1 METLLNVML
10 IRFTV
15 LAGCLVVAALLLF
28 TVALTLKRRGKLDDV
43 RRYTDPAAKAALR
56 AAARRLEGRISATP
70 RSRDRGGR

>member
-10 IRFTV
+10 IRFAV

-56 AAARRLEGRISATP
+56 AAARRVEGRTSATP

>member
-10 IRFTV
+10 IRFAV

-56 AAARRLEGRISATP
+56 AAARRLEGRTSATP
-70 RSRDRGGR
+70 RSRGRGGR

>member
-10 IRFTV
+10 IRFAV

-43 RRYTDPAAKAALR
+43 RRYTDPAVKAALR
-56 AAARRLEGRISATP
+56 AAARRLEGRNPATP

>member
-1 METLLNVML
+1 METLLNVTL
-10 IRFTV
+10 IRFAV

-56 AAARRLEGRISATP
+56 AAARRLEGRTSATP
-70 RSRDRGGR
+70 RSRGRGGR

>member
-10 IRFTV
+10 IRFAV

-43 RRYTDPAAKAALR
+43 RRYADPAVKAALR
-56 AAARRLEGRISATP
+56 AAARRLEGRNSATP

>member
-10 IRFTV
+10 IRFAV

-56 AAARRLEGRISATP
+56 AAARRLEGRIFATP

>member
-10 IRFTV
+10 IRFAV

-56 AAARRLEGRISATP
+56 AAARRLEGRTSATP

>member
-10 IRFTV
+10 IRFAV

-56 AAARRLEGRISATP
+56 AAARRLEGRTSATP
-70 RSRDRGGR
+70 RSRYRGGR

>member
-10 IRFTV
+10 IRFAV

-43 RRYTDPAAKAALR
+43 RRYTNPAAKAALR
-56 AAARRLEGRISATP
+56 AAARRLEGRASATP